1 MSCISM
7 LIGHTNH
14 WKRWFWFCSG
24 FMNKGLLLEM
34 AHLLCMCLRQKV
46 WVLWSFCK
54 YTLQNLPRLRCLPV
68 CSWLMQ
74 KWFPDKVN
82 AQLIAPSLDIQFNY
96 YLANIRLSLT
106 LSRILADVVMQ
117 TVDWWRANKINTV
130 FYVLLIQGQVDLDE
144 VFI

>member
-1 MSCISM
+1 
-7 LIGHTNH
+7 
-14 WKRWFWFCSG
+14 
-24 FMNKGLLLEM
+24 
-34 AHLLCMCLRQKV
+34 
-46 WVLWSFCK
+46 
-54 YTLQNLPRLRCLPV
+54 
-68 CSWLMQ
+68 MQ